1 MKKIVYLV
9 TEDWYFCS
17 HRLDLAK
24 AAKAQGYKVYV
35 ITRAGALADKIRENG
50 FVLIPIMIPRGIASP
65 IRELNII
72 IELVKHYK
80 NIKPDLVHHI
90 ALKPIMSGSIAAR
103 FAKVPRVVNTFA
115 GLGNIFISES
125 NFTKVIRFIFISIM
139 RLVLHTK
146 SVFSIVQNND
156 DAFILNE
163 LGVINKKRTLVI
175 PGSGVDTKKFSLTT
189 ESIDSPVV
197 VLFASRLLK
206 DKGIYEFI
214 GAARLLRQKNLQI
227 SFVLVGDRDES
238 NPTSISEEEL
248 LAWINEGVIEWW
260 GYRDDMEKVLAQV
273 HLLCLPSYREG
284 LPKILL
290 EAASRGRAIVTT
302 DVAGCRD
309 VVKDGVNGLL
319 VPVKN
324 TLDLANA
331 IEKLA
336 TTPALRSQM
345 GKSGSERVK
354 KHFNLLNIN
363 LKTIDLYNELINL

>member
-72 IELVKHYK
+72 IE
-80 NIKPDLVHHI
+80 
-90 ALKPIMSGSIAAR
+90 PIMSGSIAAR

-290 EAASRGRAIVTT
+290 EAASRGRAIV
-302 DVAGCRD
+302 
-309 VVKDGVNGLL
+309 VKDGVNGLL